1 MVLNKLLILKFI
13 SMKNLF
19 SLLLV
24 FFGFVS
30 IASASVATVPIFVDS
45 HNDVFQDVP
54 IVLTVSDT
62 STVTDSTI
70 LLECSVFQ
78 FTEAP
83 DVSTPIFETYFLT
96 SNSSPDSY
104 SFMDPG
110 SPIGDLNLIYNQ
122 KLNESIDLQNHAI
135 RYRIQ
140 PYCSFKDSVSNNLK
154 NEFWTGNYLV

>member
-1 MVLNKLLILKFI
+1 
-13 SMKNLF
+13 MKNLF

-24 FFGFVS
+24 FFGFLS
-30 IASASVATVPIFVDS
+30 IASASVAPVPIFVDS
-45 HNDVFQDVP
+45 HNDVLQDVP
-54 IVLTVSDT
+54 IVLTVSNT
-62 STVTDSTI
+62 IMETDSTI

-122 KLNESIDLQNHAI
+122 KEKLNVSIDLQIHRI
-135 RYRIQ
+135 KYRIQ
-140 PYCSFKDSVSNNLK
+140 PYCSFKDSASNNLK
-154 NEFWTGNYLV
+154 IEFWTGNYLV